1 MVLSFAP
8 DMPGVTDTIG
18 WRERGRGVMGD
29 NGERTVRRLIT
40 NGRLVGLVIAALLSI
55 LLVLFVL
62 DNFVLIEIRL
72 VNARIQM
79 RLAWAVLISVLAGG
93 ALGFLA
99 GRYLQ

>member
-18 WRERGRGVMGD
+18 WRERGRVMGD

-40 NGRLVGLVIAALLSI
+40 NGRLFGLVIAALLSI

>member
-1 MVLSFAP
+1 
-8 DMPGVTDTIG
+8 MPGVTDTIG
-18 WRERGRGVMGD
+18 WRERGRVMGD
-29 NGERTVRRLIT
+29 NGERTGRRLIT
-40 NGRLVGLVIAALLSI
+40 NGRLFGLVIAALLSI

-99 GRYLQ
+99 GRYLR